1 MLIAFEK
8 STHEKDLL
16 RRKIMEYGSG
26 GKIIHCQFI
35 CNEEGYNN
43 ACLAA
48 WEGYGVAVRPLESTI
63 RYYDEYE
70 FYDLGTA
77 HTEET
82 YQFFRDNLGTEYS
95 LLEIFI
101 GMVLSL
107 GKDNPRYKFCSEM
120 CAIALTKIYQ
130 LPLNVGDEY
139 NRVSPQK
146 LRDNFIKLGYQPIK
160 FNPNGK
166 TK

>member
-8 STHEKDLL
+8 SSHQKDLL
-16 RRKIMEYGSG
+16 RRKLMEYGSG

-35 CNEEGYNN
+35 CNETGYNN

-48 WEGYGVAVRPLESTI
+48 WEGYGVAIRTLDDTI
-63 RYYDEYE
+63 EYFDEYE
-70 FYDLGTA
+70 FYDLGTE

-95 LLEIFI
+95 IMEIII
-101 GMVLSL
+101 GMVLSI
-107 GKDNPRYKFCSEM
+107 GKDNPRYKFCSEI
-120 CAIALTKIYQ
+120 CAMALKDIYK
-130 LPLNVGDEY
+130 LPIEVGDEY

-146 LRDNFIKLGYQPIK
+146 LRDGVVELGYKPIK
-160 FNPNGK
+160 FNENEK
-166 TK
+166 I